1 MDQQPNNNSI
11 PVKIKKKTAV
21 KKSRAAGKKKKITK
35 ESYVKKQALSD
46 DNIKPAKRGLL
57 ATVMAVI
64 TVAAIVGIG
73 IFVWQK
79 EVIKKNVG
87 EVKKEADSSKI
98 DFENRLLNLKD
109 KLTGVESENT
119 ELKTTNEELKEKA
132 ELLAIAKMEFSNSEL
147 GIAFEYPAILGEVN
161 LSISDEGGEKKFT
174 GRFSDND
181 KLIFGGVSADY
192 GKSGAT
198 TSAAFIDA
206 LGFSKKKGKY
216 YYRSPSADYEIQPAN
231 IIKLG
236 NGGEALIVDKNSF
249 GDKEQNAGIGEDIGA
264 LFNLNNKD
272 FSGLVFLNQDLG
284 RLSLIDFGAMLETME
299 IK

>member
-11 PVKIKKKTAV
+11 PVKIKKKIVV

-35 ESYVKKQALSD
+35 ESYVKKQALSN

-161 LSISDEGGEKKFT
+161 LSISDEEGGKKFI

-192 GKSGAT
+192 GKSGT
-198 TSAAFIDA
+198 TTPAAFIDA
-206 LGFSKKKGKY
+206 LGFAKKKGKY
-216 YYRSPSADYEIQPAN
+216 YYRSPSADYEIKPAN

-236 NGGEALIVDKNSF
+236 GGEALIVDKNSF

-264 LFNLNNKD
+264 LLNLNNKD

-284 RLSLIDFGAMLETME
+284 RLSLIDFGAMLETVE
-299 IK
+299 VR

>member
-11 PVKIKKKTAV
+11 PVKIKKKIVV

-35 ESYVKKQALSD
+35 ESYVKKQALSN

-57 ATVMAVI
+57 AAVMAVI

-119 ELKTTNEELKEKA
+119 ELKTTNEELKEKV

-161 LSISDEGGEKKFT
+161 LSISDEEGGKKFI
-174 GRFSDND
+174 GRFSNND

-236 NGGEALIVDKNSF
+236 NGEALIVDKNSF

>member
-11 PVKIKKKTAV
+11 PVKIKKKIVV
-21 KKSRAAGKKKKITK
+21 KKSRAGGKKRKIAK
-35 ESYVKKQALSD
+35 ESYVKKQALSN

-109 KLTGVESENT
+109 KLAGIESENV
-119 ELKTTNEELKEKA
+119 ELKTVNEELKEKA
-132 ELLAIAKMEFSNSEL
+132 ELLSGAKMEFFSPEL
-147 GIAFEYPAILGEVN
+147 RFAFEYPAILGEVN
-161 LSISDEGGEKKFT
+161 LSISDEEGGKKFT

-198 TSAAFIDA
+198 TPAAFIDA
-206 LGFSKKKGKY
+206 LGFAKKKGKY

-231 IIKLG
+231 VIKLG
-236 NGGEALIVDKNSF
+236 GGEALIVDKNSF

-284 RLSLIDFGAMLETME
+284 RLSLIDFGAMLETVE
-299 IK
+299 VK